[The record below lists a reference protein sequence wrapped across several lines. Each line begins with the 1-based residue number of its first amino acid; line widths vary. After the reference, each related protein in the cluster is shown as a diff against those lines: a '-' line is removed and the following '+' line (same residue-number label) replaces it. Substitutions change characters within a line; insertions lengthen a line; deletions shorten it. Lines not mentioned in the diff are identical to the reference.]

1 MVELA
6 RLLLNE
12 PVITHKQQLQLAV
25 AAASKQ
31 LPRVDP
37 AQPAGASS
45 GNLSL
50 GLLHDVLLQQPD
62 AFMPPVSG
70 PTACTGLYRQ
80 QIPAIVHNVS
90 AGLAGSQ
97 SPRSQQRG
105 AGRTWRQGFSVDAV
119 GQSSGGSATGMVVL
133 RARRA
138 AVSWLFEAGSVGDA
152 EAAALLGWLWHDGV
166 LQGSGAQQEA
176 LAVISR

>member
-12 PVITHKQQLQLAV
+12 PVITHKQLS
-25 AAASKQ
+25 AAMSSKQ
-31 LPRVDP
+31 LPQADL
-37 AQPAGASS
+37 AQAAGASS

-50 GLLHDVLLQQPD
+50 GLLHQVLLQQPD

-80 QIPAIVHNVS
+80 HIPAIVHNVS
-90 AGLAGSQ
+90 TGPAAPEG
-97 SPRSQQRG
+97 RSGQG
-105 AGRTWRQGFSVDAV
+105 ASGRTRQQAAASGSVAGV
-119 GQSSGGSATGMVVL
+119 LVL

-138 AVSWLFEAGSVGDA
+138 AVAWLFEAGSVGDA
-152 EAAALLGWLWHDGV
+152 EASALLGWLWHDGL